1 MSFQHNSLVVYVL
14 CDIHSTCTHTAAYYM
29 YCYEQQLGRPTLAEC
44 RPSRVGLELHER
56 SYEAAHSSSSSTL
69 CLCYTDTVHTFF
81 LENGIE

>member
-14 CDIHSTCTHTAAYYM
+14 CDIHSTCTHTRRRLTM

-56 SYEAAHSSSSSTL
+56 SYEAAHSSSSSL
-69 CLCYTDTVHTFF
+69 CLCYTDTVETFW
-81 LENGIE
+81 ENGIK